1 MDQVLIC
8 GDYNFKQIN
17 LEYHYVDGGI
27 ESEQSKLYDG
37 SQDAFLHQHVREFT
51 RARWS
56 DTPSLLD
63 LIFTKD
69 EVDINNLHSPYW
81 KQWS

>member
-1 MDQVLIC
+1 MCCTYRSPNASGDYNESIRRTLPPIVNSHVDQVLIC

-51 RARWS
+51 RAR
-56 DTPSLLD
+56 
-63 LIFTKD
+63 
-69 EVDINNLHSPYW
+69 
-81 KQWS
+81 